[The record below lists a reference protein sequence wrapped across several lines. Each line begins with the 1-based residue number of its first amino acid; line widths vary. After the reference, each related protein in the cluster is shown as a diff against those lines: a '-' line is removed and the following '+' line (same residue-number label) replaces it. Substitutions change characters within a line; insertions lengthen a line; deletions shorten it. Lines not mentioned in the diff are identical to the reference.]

1 MKVFKKLIAT
11 LGLLVGAVVSA
22 YAWEPTKPVNMIIAY
37 GPGSGNEVL
46 FRKIESII
54 SKTEKVNFVID
65 FKPGAYEL
73 IGMNHFASAQGDGY
87 TLYAPGVGAYYG
99 TPVWFKKT
107 LNQDPSEW
115 IPVISLGESPIAL
128 FASTNSKVNSPSDF
142 KSYMSNNKVDVG
154 VGAPV
159 MVITY
164 EYMAKQSK
172 ATNAQ
177 RVQFN
182 SPAAVAQAVASNQVE
197 FGIAPLSV
205 GIELAKAGKLK
216 VIGITGTQKFG
227 DYSPLSTTF
236 DGLDMV
242 AHVGVMLPKGTPQ
255 PVVDY
260 YKRVFTAAVGTDE
273 YKDFLKSINWYDS
286 LRTPRNYESFV
297 ANQRKKW
304 IPVAETIQ
312 FN

>member
-1 MKVFKKLIAT
+1 MFKKIAT
-11 LGLLVGAVVSA
+11 LLAITVASIA
-22 YAWEPTKPVNMIIAY
+22 HAWEPTKPVNMIIAY

-46 FRKIESII
+46 FRKIETII
-54 SKTEKVNFVID
+54 AKTEKVNFVID

-73 IGMNHFASAQGDGY
+73 IGMNHFAGSNGDGH
-87 TLYAPGVGAYYG
+87 TLYAPGVGVYYG
-99 TPVWFKKT
+99 TPVWFKKN
-107 LNQDPSEW
+107 LVQDVTEW

-128 FASTNSKVNSPSDF
+128 FASSTSKVNTPAEF
-142 KSYMSNNKVDVG
+142 KEQMRANKTDVG

-164 EYMAKQSK
+164 EYMAKQSR
-172 ATNAQ
+172 ATNSQ

-216 VIGITGTQKFG
+216 VVGITGNQKFG
-227 DYSPLSTTF
+227 DYASLGSSF

-260 YKRVFTAAVGTDE
+260 YRKIFTAAVATDE
-273 YKDFLKSINWYDS
+273 YKEFLKGINWYDS
-286 LRTPRNYESFV
+286 LRTSKNYEAFV